1 MRNSITENEIEEI
14 SIGYLQGLGYKYLN
28 GLVMSPDGEH
38 PERQYN
44 EVVLTTRLR
53 DAIDKLN
60 PTITQDAKE
69 DALKKVLRTESPN
82 QLINNENFHRYLTDG
97 VDVEVRTPS
106 GIRGEKVYIVDF
118 TNPENN
124 EFLAVN
130 QFTVIEAG
138 APQRK
143 RPDIILFINGLPLVV
158 IELKNAVDENAT
170 IKSAFNQLQTYKQ
183 AIPSLFTYNELL
195 IVSDG
200 WDARC
205 GTITSDYGRFM
216 SWKTKDGKTTA
227 DHLQPQMEVMFLGML
242 NKTTLLDL
250 IRQFIVFE
258 KSDSKT
264 LKKVAAYHQYYAVN
278 KAVES
283 TVRASGFNSPPLEGW
298 SQTGVVKRVSTNYFE
313 LPFNPNLK
321 QRARE
326 LRQAGNLSEVL
337 FWNQVKNKQFK
348 QYDFDRQK
356 IIGNYIVDF
365 YCSNCNVVIEI
376 DGSSHDYKQE
386 YDAERDAFLESLGLT
401 VIHIPVEDVMKRMGQ
416 VMDMLFEHPAFQE
429 GNSQEP
435 PRPSGTPPM
444 EGNVGDRRGGVIWH
458 TQGSGKSLSMVF
470 FSGKLIIEPRMENP
484 TLVILTDRNDLDEQ
498 LHDTFTNCQQ
508 LLRQEPQKAE
518 DRQDL
523 RKLLKVASGG
533 IVFTTIQKFMPMPDD
548 IVQSSSPTGRVGGEG
563 VVNEP
568 SVEYIGAD
576 IKALSERKNIVVVA
590 DEAHRSQY
598 DFIDGFAKH
607 LRDALPYAT
616 FIGFTGTPIET
627 TDRNTQAVFGNYVDI
642 YDIQQAVE
650 DKATVPIFYESR
662 LAKVHFAEDEKVTI
676 DEQFEELTEGE
687 ELSNRQQMR
696 AKWTRLEAIVGN
708 PNRIRKIAE
717 DLVYHFEQ
725 RNAVLE
731 GKAMI
736 VCMSRRICVELYEAI
751 IKIRPLWHS
760 DDDDKG
766 TIKVIMTGSSSDA
779 LNMQQHIRN
788 KQRRKAIGD
797 RLKNPIDSLKLVIVR
812 DMWLTGFDAPCLH
825 TLYVDKPMRGHSLMQ
840 AIARVNRVFTE
851 GKSGGLVVDYLGIAQ
866 ELKTAL
872 ADYTASGGEGKP
884 TLDQELAV
892 AKMLELHEAIDYQ
905 LRHFAWRKFFTLT
918 PEEKLK
924 FIPVIVDYIFS
935 QENGEQSF
943 TDNTKNLL
951 KAFAISVPHE
961 KAMAIRD
968 DVALFQ
974 AIKSRLVKISDRNE
988 SGKTND
994 EMDTAIK
1001 QIISEA
1007 ITADN
1012 VIDIFDAAG
1021 LKKPNIEI
1029 LDERFLQELKDLP
1042 QKNLAVELLKKLLKD
1057 EIKKRTKINLVES
1070 RKFSEMLED
1079 AIKRYHNGMIDT
1091 VEFLEKVLIPF
1102 AEQMKE
1108 ADKRGEKLGLDYR
1121 EYAFYTALEV
1131 NNSAVSI
1138 LGDEILKHIAQELLK
1153 TVRSSTTIDWTIKE
1167 SVQANLRRNI
1177 RRILRK
1183 FGYPPDLQEKAVET
1197 VITQA
1202 KMLAEDLVKNGDNK
1216 EE

>member
-1 MRNSITENEIEEI
+1 MRNSITENDIEEI
-14 SIGYLQGLGYKYLN
+14 ALRYLQSLGYGYLN
-28 GLVMSPDGEH
+28 GLQISPDGEH
-38 PERQYN
+38 PERQYTD
-44 EVVLTTRLR
+44 VVLATRLR

-69 DALKKVLRTESPN
+69 DALKKILRTESPN
-82 QLINNENFHRYLTDG
+82 ALINNETFHKYLTEG
-97 VDVEVRTPS
+97 VDVEVRTAD

-118 TNPENN
+118 ANAENN
-124 EFLAVN
+124 EFLAIN
-130 QFTVIEAG
+130 QFTIIEG
-138 APQRK
+138 SQNK
-143 RPDIILFINGLPLVV
+143 RPDLILFINGLPLVV

-170 IKSAFNQLQTYKQ
+170 IKSAYNQLQTYKQ
-183 AIPSLFTYNELL
+183 TIPSLFTYNELL

-200 WDARC
+200 WDALC
-205 GTITSDYGRFM
+205 GTVTSDCGRFM
-216 SWKTKDGKTTA
+216 SWKTKNGETTA
-227 DHLQPQMEVMFLGML
+227 DHLQPQMEVMFYGML
-242 NKTTLLDL
+242 NKKTLLDL
-250 IRQFIVFE
+250 ISRFIVYE
-258 KSDSKT
+258 KSDTKT

-283 TVRASGFNSPPLEGW
+283 TVIASS
-298 SQTGVVKRVSTNYFE
+298 
-313 LPFNPNLK
+313 
-321 QRARE
+321 
-326 LRQAGNLSEVL
+326 
-337 FWNQVKNKQFK
+337 
-348 QYDFDRQK
+348 
-356 IIGNYIVDF
+356 
-365 YCSNCNVVIEI
+365 SN
-376 DGSSHDYKQE
+376 
-386 YDAERDAFLESLGLT
+386 
-401 VIHIPVEDVMKRMGQ
+401 
-416 VMDMLFEHPAFQE
+416 
-429 GNSQEP
+429 
-435 PRPSGTPPM
+435 
-444 EGNVGDRRGGVIWH
+444 GDRRGGVIWH

-470 FSGKLIIEPRMENP
+470 YSGKLIIEPRMENP

-498 LHDTFTNCQQ
+498 LHETFTNCQQ

-518 DRQDL
+518 DRNHL

-533 IVFTTIQKFMPMPDD
+533 IVFTTIQKFMPMQTD
-548 IVQSSSPTGRVGGEG
+548 IAQTENPNI
-563 VVNEP
+563 VNEP

-576 IKALSERKNIVVVA
+576 IPALSERKNIVVVA

-607 LRDALPYAT
+607 LRDALPNAT
-616 FIGFTGTPIET
+616 LIGFTGTPIES

-642 YDIQQAVE
+642 YDIQQAVN

-662 LAKVHFAEDEKVTI
+662 LAKVHFAEEEKVSL

-708 PNRIRKIAE
+708 PNRIAKIAE

-725 RNAVLE
+725 RNAVLD

-736 VCMSRRICVELYEAI
+736 VCMSRRICVDLYDAI

-766 TIKVIMTGSSSDA
+766 TIKVVMTGASSDK
-779 LNMQQHIRN
+779 LFMQPHIRS
-788 KQRRKAIGD
+788 KTRRKAIGD
-797 RLKNPIDSLKLVIVR
+797 RLKNPNDSLKLVIVR

-825 TLYVDKPMRGHSLMQ
+825 TLYVDKPMRGHNLMQ

-851 GKSGGLVVDYLGIAQ
+851 GKEGGLVVDYLGIAQ
-866 ELKTAL
+866 ELKSAL
-872 ADYTASGGEGKP
+872 AEYTASGGEGKP

-892 AKMLELHEAIDYQ
+892 AKMLELHEAIDNQ
-905 LRHFAWRKFFTLT
+905 LRHFDWKKFFTLL

-924 FIPVIVDYIFS
+924 FIPIIVDYIFS

-951 KAFAISVPHE
+951 KAFAISVPHD

-988 SGKTND
+988 GGAGGE
-994 EMDTAIK
+994 EMETAIK

-1070 RKFSEMLED
+1070 KKFSEMLED

-1102 AEQMKE
+1102 AEQLKE

-1131 NNSAVSI
+1131 NNTAVAV

-1153 TVRSSTTIDWTIKE
+1153 TVRNSTTIDWTIKE
-1167 SVQANLRRNI
+1167 SVQSALRRNI
-1177 RRILRK
+1177 RRILRIY
-1183 FGYPPDLQEKAVET
+1183 GYPPDLQERAVDT

-1202 KMLAEDLVKNGDNK
+1202 KMLAEDFINNK
-1216 EE
+1216 QTGE

>member
-1 MRNSITENEIEEI
+1 MNTITENEIEEI
-14 SIGYLQGLGYKYLN
+14 ALSYLQSIGYSYILGTDI
-28 GLVMSPDGEH
+28 SPDGEH
-38 PERQYN
+38 TERQYN
-44 EVVLTTRLR
+44 EVILATRLR

-60 PTITQDAKE
+60 PNISQDAKE

-82 QLINNENFHRYLTDG
+82 LLINNENFHRYLTDG
-97 VDVEVRTPS
+97 VDVEVRTGG
-106 GIRGEKVYIVDF
+106 GIRGEKVYIIDF
-118 TNPENN
+118 TNPDNN
-124 EFLAVN
+124 EFLAIN
-130 QFTVIEAG
+130 QFTIIEG
-138 APQRK
+138 SQNK
-143 RPDIILFINGLPLVV
+143 RPDMILFVNGLPLVV
-158 IELKNAVDENAT
+158 IELKNAVDENASVKT
-170 IKSAFNQLQTYKQ
+170 AYNQLQTYKQ

-200 WDARC
+200 WDALC
-205 GTITSDYGRFM
+205 GTLTSDYGRFM
-216 SWKTKDGKTTA
+216 SWKTKDGLTTA

-258 KSDSKT
+258 KSDTKI

-283 TVRASGFNSPPLEGW
+283 TIIASS
-298 SQTGVVKRVSTNYFE
+298 
-313 LPFNPNLK
+313 
-321 QRARE
+321 
-326 LRQAGNLSEVL
+326 
-337 FWNQVKNKQFK
+337 
-348 QYDFDRQK
+348 
-356 IIGNYIVDF
+356 
-365 YCSNCNVVIEI
+365 SN
-376 DGSSHDYKQE
+376 
-386 YDAERDAFLESLGLT
+386 
-401 VIHIPVEDVMKRMGQ
+401 
-416 VMDMLFEHPAFQE
+416 
-429 GNSQEP
+429 
-435 PRPSGTPPM
+435 
-444 EGNVGDRRGGVIWH
+444 GDRRGGVIWH
-458 TQGSGKSLSMVF
+458 TQGSGKSLIMVF
-470 FSGKLIIEPRMENP
+470 YSGKLIIEPRMENP

-498 LHDTFTNCQQ
+498 LHETFTNCQQ
-508 LLRQEPQKAE
+508 LLRQEPQQAE
-518 DRQDL
+518 NRRELRQ
-523 RKLLKVASGG
+523 LLKVASGG
-533 IVFTTIQKFMPMPDD
+533 IVFTTIQKFMPMLTD
-548 IVQSSSPTGRVGGEG
+548 IVQNDST
-563 VVNEP
+563 NTIKEP
-568 SVEYIGAD
+568 SVEFIGAEVQ
-576 IKALSERKNIVVVA
+576 ALSERKNIVVVA

-607 LRDALPYAT
+607 LHDALPNAT

-642 YDIQQAVE
+642 YDIQQAVN

-662 LAKVHFAEDEKVTI
+662 LAKVHFAENEKITI
-676 DEQFEELTEGE
+676 DEQFEELTEND
-687 ELSNRQQMR
+687 ELSNRQQLR
-696 AKWTRLEAIVGN
+696 AKWSRLEAIVGN
-708 PNRIRKIAE
+708 QNRIQKIAE

-725 RNAVLE
+725 RNAVLD

-736 VCMSRRICVELYEAI
+736 VCMSRRICVELYDAI

-760 DDDDKG
+760 NDDDKG
-766 TIKVIMTGSSSDA
+766 TIKVVMTGSSSDA
-779 LNMQQHIRN
+779 LHMQSHIRN
-788 KQRRKAIGD
+788 KLKRKVIGD
-797 RLKNPIDSLKLVIVR
+797 RLKNPTDSLKLVIVR

-825 TLYVDKPMRGHSLMQ
+825 TLYVDKPMRGHTLMQ
-840 AIARVNRVFTE
+840 AIARVNRVFTD
-851 GKSGGLVVDYLGIAQ
+851 GKAGGLVVDYLGIAQ

-872 ADYTASGGEGKP
+872 AEYTSSGGEGKP

-905 LRHFAWRKFFTLT
+905 LRHFDWRKFFTLSAT
-918 PEEKLK
+918 DKLK

-988 SGKTND
+988 GGKTD
-994 EMDTAIK
+994 EEMDTAIK

-1057 EIKKRTKINLVES
+1057 ELKKRTKINLVES
-1070 RKFSEMLED
+1070 KKFSEMLED

-1108 ADKRGEKLGLDYR
+1108 SDKRGEKLGLDYR

-1131 NNSAVSI
+1131 NNSAVAI

-1153 TVRSSTTIDWTIKE
+1153 TVRNSTTIDWTIKE
-1167 SVQANLRRNI
+1167 SVQSALRRNI
-1177 RRILRK
+1177 RRILRLH
-1183 FGYPPDLQEKAVET
+1183 GYPPDLQEKAVET

-1202 KMLAEDLVKNGDNK
+1202 KLLAEDLIKG
-1216 EE
+1216 

>member
-14 SIGYLQGLGYKYLN
+14 ALSYLQGLGYTYQL
-28 GLVMSPDGEH
+28 GTVISPDGEH

-60 PTITQDAKE
+60 PNISQDAKE

-82 QLINNENFHRYLTDG
+82 ALINNETLHRYLTDG
-97 VDVEVRTPS
+97 VDVEMRTES

-118 TNPENN
+118 DNPENN
-124 EFLAVN
+124 EFLVVN
-130 QFTVIEAG
+130 QFTIIEG
-138 APQRK
+138 NQNK
-143 RPDIILFINGLPLVV
+143 RPDIILFVNGLPLVV
-158 IELKNAVDENAT
+158 IELKNAVDENANL
-170 IKSAFNQLQTYKQ
+170 KSAFNQLQTYKQ
-183 AIPSLFTYNELL
+183 AIPSLFTYNSLL
-195 IVSDG
+195 IISDG

-216 SWKTKDGKTTA
+216 TWKTKDGQTTA
-227 DHLQPQMEVMFLGML
+227 DHLQPQMEVMFHGML
-242 NKTTLLDL
+242 NKHTLLDL

-283 TVRASGFNSPPLEGW
+283 TVTASG
-298 SQTGVVKRVSTNYFE
+298 R
-313 LPFNPNLK
+313 
-321 QRARE
+321 
-326 LRQAGNLSEVL
+326 
-337 FWNQVKNKQFK
+337 
-348 QYDFDRQK
+348 
-356 IIGNYIVDF
+356 
-365 YCSNCNVVIEI
+365 
-376 DGSSHDYKQE
+376 H
-386 YDAERDAFLESLGLT
+386 
-401 VIHIPVEDVMKRMGQ
+401 
-416 VMDMLFEHPAFQE
+416 
-429 GNSQEP
+429 
-435 PRPSGTPPM
+435 
-444 EGNVGDRRGGVIWH
+444 GDRRGGVIWH

-498 LHDTFTNCQQ
+498 LHETFTNCQQ

-518 DRQDL
+518 SRKELRQ
-523 RKLLKVASGG
+523 LLKVASGG
-533 IVFTTIQKFMPMPDD
+533 IVFTTIQKFMPMPTD
-548 IVQSSSPTGRVGGEG
+548 IVQPENEN

-576 IKALSERKNIVVVA
+576 IQALSERKNIVVIA

-607 LRDALPYAT
+607 LRDALPNAT

-627 TDRNTQAVFGNYVDI
+627 TDKNTQAVFGNYVDI
-642 YDIQQAVE
+642 YDIQQAVN

-662 LAKVHFAEDEKVTI
+662 LAKVHFNEDEKVSL

-708 PNRIRKIAE
+708 PNRLQKIAE

-725 RNAVLE
+725 RNAVLD

-779 LNMQQHIRN
+779 LNMQAHIRN
-788 KQRRKAIGD
+788 KPRRKAIGD
-797 RLKNPIDSLKLVIVR
+797 RLKNPNDPLKLVIVR

-825 TLYVDKPMRGHSLMQ
+825 TLYVDKPMRGHNLMQ

-851 GKSGGLVVDYLGIAQ
+851 GKEGGLVVDYLGIAQ

-905 LRHFAWRKFFTLT
+905 LRHFDWRKFFTLT

-943 TDNTKNLL
+943 TENTKNLL

-961 KAMAIRD
+961 RAMAIRD

-988 SGKTND
+988 GGKTD
-994 EMDTAIK
+994 EEMETAIK
-1001 QIISEA
+1001 QIISDA

-1070 RKFSEMLED
+1070 KKFSEMLED

-1108 ADKRGEKLGLDYR
+1108 ADKRGDKLGLDYR

-1131 NNSAVSI
+1131 NNSAVAV
-1138 LGDEILKHIAQELLK
+1138 LGDDILRHIAQELLK
-1153 TVRSSTTIDWTIKE
+1153 TVRNSTTIDWTIKE
-1167 SVQANLRRNI
+1167 SVQSALRRNI
-1177 RRILRK
+1177 RRILRLH
-1183 FGYPPDLQEKAVET
+1183 GYPPDLQEKAVDT

-1202 KMLAEDLVKNGDNK
+1202 KMLAEDLVKNGDKK

>member
-14 SIGYLQGLGYKYLN
+14 ALSYLKNLGYSYVL
-28 GLVMSPDGEH
+28 GTTLSPDGEH
-38 PERQYN
+38 PERQYTD
-44 EVVLTTRLR
+44 VVLATRLR

-82 QLINNENFHRYLTDG
+82 ALINNETFHKYLTEG
-97 VDVEVRTPS
+97 VDVEVRTAD

-118 TNPENN
+118 ANAENN
-124 EFLAVN
+124 EFLAIN
-130 QFTVIEAG
+130 QFTIIEG
-138 APQRK
+138 SQNK
-143 RPDIILFINGLPLVV
+143 RPDLILFINGLPLVV

-170 IKSAFNQLQTYKQ
+170 IKSAYNQLQTYKQ
-183 AIPSLFTYNELL
+183 TIPSLFTYNELL

-200 WDARC
+200 WDALC
-205 GTITSDYGRFM
+205 GTVTSDFGRFM
-216 SWKTKDGKTTA
+216 SWKTKDGETTA
-227 DHLQPQMEVMFLGML
+227 DHLQPQMEVMFYGML
-242 NKTTLLDL
+242 NKKTLLDL
-250 IRQFIVFE
+250 IRQFVVFE
-258 KSDSKT
+258 KSDTKT

-283 TVRASGFNSPPLEGW
+283 TVIASS
-298 SQTGVVKRVSTNYFE
+298 
-313 LPFNPNLK
+313 
-321 QRARE
+321 
-326 LRQAGNLSEVL
+326 
-337 FWNQVKNKQFK
+337 
-348 QYDFDRQK
+348 
-356 IIGNYIVDF
+356 
-365 YCSNCNVVIEI
+365 SN
-376 DGSSHDYKQE
+376 
-386 YDAERDAFLESLGLT
+386 
-401 VIHIPVEDVMKRMGQ
+401 
-416 VMDMLFEHPAFQE
+416 
-429 GNSQEP
+429 
-435 PRPSGTPPM
+435 
-444 EGNVGDRRGGVIWH
+444 GDRRGGVIWH

-470 FSGKLIIEPRMENP
+470 YSGKLIIEPRMENP

-498 LHDTFTNCQQ
+498 LHETFTNCQQ

-518 DRQDL
+518 DRKDL

-533 IVFTTIQKFMPMPDD
+533 IVFTTIQKFMPMQTD
-548 IVQSSSPTGRVGGEG
+548 IVQTENTNI
-563 VVNEP
+563 VNEP

-576 IKALSERKNIVVVA
+576 IPALSERKNIVVVA

-607 LRDALPYAT
+607 LRDALPNAT
-616 FIGFTGTPIET
+616 FIGFTGTPIES

-642 YDIQQAVE
+642 YDIQQAVN

-662 LAKVHFAEDEKVTI
+662 LAKVHFAEDEKVHI

-708 PNRIRKIAE
+708 PNRIAKIAE

-725 RNAVLE
+725 RNAVLD

-736 VCMSRRICVELYEAI
+736 VCMSRRICVDLYDAI

-779 LNMQQHIRN
+779 LNMQSHIRN
-788 KQRRKAIGD
+788 KPKRKAIGD
-797 RLKNPIDSLKLVIVR
+797 RLKNPNDSLKLVIVR

-825 TLYVDKPMRGHSLMQ
+825 TLYVDKPMRGHNLMQ

-851 GKSGGLVVDYLGIAQ
+851 GKEGGLVVDYLGIAQ
-866 ELKTAL
+866 ELKSAL
-872 ADYTASGGEGKP
+872 AEYTASGGEGKP

-905 LRHFAWRKFFTLT
+905 LRHFDWKKFFTLL

-951 KAFAISVPHE
+951 KAFAISVPHD

-988 SGKTND
+988 GGAGGE
-994 EMDTAIK
+994 EMETAIK

-1070 RKFSEMLED
+1070 KKFSEMLED

-1102 AEQMKE
+1102 AEELKQ

-1131 NNSAVSI
+1131 NNTAVAV

-1153 TVRSSTTIDWTIKE
+1153 TVRNSTTIDWTIKE
-1167 SVQANLRRNI
+1167 SVQSALRRNI
-1177 RRILRK
+1177 RRILRLH
-1183 FGYPPDLQEKAVET
+1183 GYPPDLQEKAVET

-1202 KMLAEDLVKNGDNK
+1202 KMLAEDFIDNK
-1216 EE
+1216 QPDE

>member
-1 MRNSITENEIEEI
+1 MNSITENEIEEI
-14 SIGYLQGLGYKYLN
+14 ALGYLRSLGYNYLN
-28 GLVMSPDGEH
+28 GLVISPDGEH
-38 PERQYN
+38 PERQYTD
-44 EVVLTTRLR
+44 VVLTTRLR

-82 QLINNENFHRYLTDG
+82 LIINNENFHRYLSDG

-118 TNPENN
+118 ANPGNN
-124 EFLAVN
+124 EFLAIN
-130 QFTVIEAG
+130 QFTIIEG
-138 APQRK
+138 SQNK
-143 RPDIILFINGLPLVV
+143 RPDLILFVNGLPLVV
-158 IELKNAVDENAT
+158 VELKNAVDENASV
-170 IKSAFNQLQTYKQ
+170 KSAYNQLQTYKQ

-200 WDARC
+200 WDALC
-205 GTITSDYGRFM
+205 GTITSDFGRFM
-216 SWKTKDGKTTA
+216 SWKTKDGKTTV

-250 IRQFIVFE
+250 ILQFIVFE
-258 KSDSKT
+258 KNDSKT
-264 LKKVAAYHQYYAVN
+264 FKKVAAYHQYYAVN

-283 TVRASGFNSPPLEGW
+283 TIIASS
-298 SQTGVVKRVSTNYFE
+298 
-313 LPFNPNLK
+313 
-321 QRARE
+321 
-326 LRQAGNLSEVL
+326 
-337 FWNQVKNKQFK
+337 
-348 QYDFDRQK
+348 
-356 IIGNYIVDF
+356 
-365 YCSNCNVVIEI
+365 SN
-376 DGSSHDYKQE
+376 
-386 YDAERDAFLESLGLT
+386 
-401 VIHIPVEDVMKRMGQ
+401 
-416 VMDMLFEHPAFQE
+416 
-429 GNSQEP
+429 
-435 PRPSGTPPM
+435 
-444 EGNVGDRRGGVIWH
+444 GDRRGGVIWH

-470 FSGKLIIEPRMENP
+470 YSGKLIIDPRMENP

-498 LHDTFTNCQQ
+498 LYDTFTNCQQ

-533 IVFTTIQKFMPMPDD
+533 IVFTTIQKFMPTLTD
-548 IVQSSSPTGRVGGEG
+548 IVQNGNTNT
-563 VVNEP
+563 VNEP
-568 SVEYIGAD
+568 NVEYIGAD

-607 LRDALPYAT
+607 LRDALPNAT

-642 YDIQQAVE
+642 YDIQQAVT

-676 DEQFEELTEGE
+676 DEQLEELTEGE
-687 ELSNRQQMR
+687 ELSNCQQMR
-696 AKWTRLEAIVGN
+696 AKWTRLESIVGN

-725 RNAVLE
+725 RNAVLD

-736 VCMSRRICVELYEAI
+736 VCMSRHICVELYDAI

-760 DDDDKG
+760 NDDDKG
-766 TIKVIMTGSSSDA
+766 TIKVVMTGSSSDA
-779 LNMQQHIRN
+779 LNMQPHIRN
-788 KQRRKAIGD
+788 KQKRKAIGD
-797 RLKNPIDSLKLVIVR
+797 RLKNPVDSLKLVIVR

-851 GKSGGLVVDYLGIAQ
+851 GKSGGLLVDYLGIAQ

-872 ADYTASGGEGKP
+872 ANYTASGGEGKP

-905 LRHFAWRKFFTLT
+905 LRHFDWRKFFTLS
-918 PEEKLK
+918 PVEKLK

-951 KAFAISVPHE
+951 KAFAISVPHD

-974 AIKSRLVKISDRNE
+974 AIKTRLVKISDRNE

-1070 RKFSEMLED
+1070 KKFSEMLED

-1108 ADKRGEKLGLDYR
+1108 ADKRGDKLGLDYR

-1138 LGDEILKHIAQELLK
+1138 LGDKILKHIAQELLK

-1167 SVQANLRRNI
+1167 SVQSALRRNI
-1177 RRILRK
+1177 RRILRLH
-1183 FGYPPDLQEKAVET
+1183 GYPPDLQEKAVET

-1202 KMLAEDLVKNGDNK
+1202 KMLAEDLVNGKNN
-1216 EE
+1216 E

>member
-1 MRNSITENEIEEI
+1 MRNSISENEIEEI
-14 SIGYLQGLGYKYLN
+14 ALGYLQSLGYGYVL
-28 GLVMSPDGEH
+28 GTDISPDGDH

-44 EVVLTTRLR
+44 EVVLTNRLR

-60 PTITQDAKE
+60 PSISQDAKE
-69 DALKKVLRTESPN
+69 DALKKVLRSDSPN
-82 QLINNENFHRYLTDG
+82 LLINNETFHKYLTDG
-97 VDVEVRTPS
+97 VDVEVRTDS

-118 TNPENN
+118 ENPENN
-124 EFLAVN
+124 EFLAIN
-130 QFTVIEAG
+130 QFTVIEG
-138 APQRK
+138 NQNK

-170 IKSAFNQLQTYKQ
+170 IKSAYNQIQTYKQ

-195 IVSDG
+195 IISDG
-200 WDARC
+200 WDAQS
-205 GTITSDYGRFM
+205 GTLTSGFGRFM
-216 SWKTKDGKTTA
+216 PWKTKDGKTEA
-227 DHLQPQMEVMFLGML
+227 SHLDMGMQVMFNGML
-242 NKTTLLDL
+242 NKQTLLDL

-283 TVRASGFNSPPLEGW
+283 TVIASSE
-298 SQTGVVKRVSTNYFE
+298 TGD
-313 LPFNPNLK
+313 
-321 QRARE
+321 Q
-326 LRQAGNLSEVL
+326 
-337 FWNQVKNKQFK
+337 
-348 QYDFDRQK
+348 
-356 IIGNYIVDF
+356 
-365 YCSNCNVVIEI
+365 
-376 DGSSHDYKQE
+376 
-386 YDAERDAFLESLGLT
+386 
-401 VIHIPVEDVMKRMGQ
+401 
-416 VMDMLFEHPAFQE
+416 
-429 GNSQEP
+429 
-435 PRPSGTPPM
+435 
-444 EGNVGDRRGGVIWH
+444 RGGVIWH

-470 FSGKLIIEPRMENP
+470 FSGKLIIDPRMENP

-498 LHDTFTNCQQ
+498 LHETFTNCQQ

-518 DRQDL
+518 NRQNL
-523 RKLLKVASGG
+523 RELLKVASGG
-533 IVFTTIQKFMPMPDD
+533 IVFTTIQKFMPMQTD
-548 IVQSSSPTGRVGGEG
+548 IVQNGNE
-563 VVNEP
+563 VNEP

-576 IKALSERKNIVVVA
+576 IQALSERKNIVVVA

-607 LRDALPYAT
+607 LRDALPHAT

-627 TDRNTQAVFGNYVDI
+627 TDKNTQAVFGNYVDI
-642 YDIQQAVE
+642 YDIQQAVD

-662 LAKVHFAEDEKVTI
+662 LAKVHFEEDEKVTI
-676 DEQFEELTEGE
+676 DAEFEELTEGE

-708 PNRIRKIAE
+708 PNRIEKIAQ

-725 RNAVLE
+725 RNAVLD

-736 VCMSRRICVELYEAI
+736 VCMSRRICVELYDAI

-779 LNMQQHIRN
+779 LNMQPHIRN
-788 KQRRKAIGD
+788 KPRRKAIGD
-797 RLKNPIDSLKLVIVR
+797 RLKNPNDSLKLVIVR

-825 TLYVDKPMRGHSLMQ
+825 TLYVDKPMRGHNLMQ

-851 GKSGGLVVDYLGIAQ
+851 GKEGGLVVDYLGIAQ

-905 LRHFAWRKFFTLT
+905 LRHFDWRKFFTLS

-961 KAMAIRD
+961 RAMAIRD

-988 SGKTND
+988 GGKTD
-994 EMDTAIK
+994 EEMETAIK

-1029 LDERFLQELKDLP
+1029 LDERFLQELKDMP

-1070 RKFSEMLED
+1070 KKFSEMLED

-1108 ADKRGEKLGLDYR
+1108 ADKRGDKLGLDYR
-1121 EYAFYTALEV
+1121 EYAFYTALEI
-1131 NNSAVSI
+1131 NNSAVSV
-1138 LGDEILKHIAQELLK
+1138 LGDDILRHIAQELLK
-1153 TVRSSTTIDWTIKE
+1153 TVRNSTTIDWTIKE
-1167 SVQANLRRNI
+1167 SVQSALRRNI
-1177 RRILRK
+1177 RRILRLH
-1183 FGYPPDLQEKAVET
+1183 GYPPDLQEKAVDT

-1202 KMLAEDLVKNGDNK
+1202 KMLADDLVKNGEQNDK
-1216 EE
+1216 

>member
-1 MRNSITENEIEEI
+1 MRNSITENDIEEI
-14 SIGYLQGLGYKYLN
+14 ALSYLQGLGYTYQL
-28 GLVMSPDGEH
+28 GTVISPDGEH

-44 EVVLTTRLR
+44 EVVLVTRLR

-60 PTITQDAKE
+60 PNISQDAKE

-82 QLINNENFHRYLTDG
+82 VLINNENFHRYLTDG
-97 VDVEVRTPS
+97 VDVEMRTES
-106 GIRGEKVYIVDF
+106 GIRGEKIYIVDF
-118 TNPENN
+118 ENPENN
-124 EFLAVN
+124 EFVAIN
-130 QFTVIEAG
+130 QFTVVEG
-138 APQRK
+138 NQNK
-143 RPDIILFINGLPLVV
+143 RPDIILFVNGLPLVV
-158 IELKNAVDENAT
+158 IELKNAVDENANL
-170 IKSAFNQLQTYKQ
+170 KSAFNQLQTYKQ
-183 AIPSLFTYNELL
+183 AIPSLFTYNSLL
-195 IVSDG
+195 IISDG

-216 SWKTKDGKTTA
+216 TWKTKDGQTTA
-227 DHLQPQMEVMFLGML
+227 DHLQPQMEVMFHGML
-242 NKTTLLDL
+242 NKHTLLDL

-278 KAVES
+278 KALES
-283 TVRASGFNSPPLEGW
+283 TVTASG
-298 SQTGVVKRVSTNYFE
+298 
-313 LPFNPNLK
+313 
-321 QRARE
+321 
-326 LRQAGNLSEVL
+326 
-337 FWNQVKNKQFK
+337 
-348 QYDFDRQK
+348 
-356 IIGNYIVDF
+356 
-365 YCSNCNVVIEI
+365 SN
-376 DGSSHDYKQE
+376 
-386 YDAERDAFLESLGLT
+386 
-401 VIHIPVEDVMKRMGQ
+401 
-416 VMDMLFEHPAFQE
+416 
-429 GNSQEP
+429 
-435 PRPSGTPPM
+435 
-444 EGNVGDRRGGVIWH
+444 GDRRGGVIWH

-498 LHDTFTNCQQ
+498 LHETFTNCQQ

-518 DRQDL
+518 SRKELRQ
-523 RKLLKVASGG
+523 LLKVASGG
-533 IVFTTIQKFMPMPDD
+533 IVFTTIQKFMPIPAD
-548 IVQSSSPTGRVGGEG
+548 IVQPENEN

-576 IKALSERKNIVVVA
+576 IQALSERKNIVVIA

-607 LRDALPYAT
+607 LRDALPNAT

-627 TDRNTQAVFGNYVDI
+627 TDKNTQAVFGNYVDI
-642 YDIQQAVE
+642 YDIQQAVN

-662 LAKVHFAEDEKVTI
+662 LAKVHFNEDEKVSL

-696 AKWTRLEAIVGN
+696 QKWTRLEAIVGN
-708 PNRIRKIAE
+708 PNRLQKIAE

-725 RNAVLE
+725 RNAVLD

-779 LNMQQHIRN
+779 LNMQAHIRN
-788 KQRRKAIGD
+788 KPRRKAIGD
-797 RLKNPIDSLKLVIVR
+797 RLKNPNDPLKLVIVR

-825 TLYVDKPMRGHSLMQ
+825 TLYVDKPMRGHNLMQ

-851 GKSGGLVVDYLGIAQ
+851 GKEGGLVVDYLGIAQ

-905 LRHFAWRKFFTLT
+905 LRHFDWRKFFTLT

-943 TDNTKNLL
+943 TENTKNLL

-961 KAMAIRD
+961 RAMAIRD

-988 SGKTND
+988 GGKTD
-994 EMDTAIK
+994 EEMETAIK

-1070 RKFSEMLED
+1070 KKFSEMLED

-1131 NNSAVSI
+1131 NNSAVAI
-1138 LGDEILKHIAQELLK
+1138 LGDDILKHIAQELLK
-1153 TVRSSTTIDWTIKE
+1153 TVRNSTTIDWTIKE
-1167 SVQANLRRNI
+1167 SVQATLRRNV

-1202 KMLAEDLVKNGDNK
+1202 KMLAEDLVKNGDKK

>member
-1 MRNSITENEIEEI
+1 MKNSITENEIEGI
-14 SIGYLQGLGYKYLN
+14 ALSYLQGLGYSYLL
-28 GLVMSPDGEH
+28 GTVISPDGEH
-38 PERQYN
+38 PERQYTD
-44 EVVLTTRLR
+44 VVLVTRLR

-60 PTITQDAKE
+60 PSLSQDAKE

-82 QLINNENFHRYLTDG
+82 ALINNENFHRYLTDG
-97 VDVEVRTPS
+97 VDVEVRTES
-106 GIRGEKVYIVDF
+106 GIRGEKIYFVDF
-118 TNPENN
+118 ENPENN
-124 EFLAVN
+124 EFLAIN
-130 QFTVIEAG
+130 QFTVVEG
-138 APQRK
+138 NQNK
-143 RPDIILFINGLPLVV
+143 RPDIILFVNGLPLVV
-158 IELKNAVDENAT
+158 IELKNAVDENANL
-170 IKSAFNQLQTYKQ
+170 KSAFNQLQTYKQ
-183 AIPSLFTYNELL
+183 AIPSLFTYNSLL

-216 SWKTKDGKTTA
+216 TWKTKDGKTTA
-227 DHLQPQMEVMFLGML
+227 DHLQPQMEVMFHGML
-242 NKTTLLDL
+242 NKHTLLDL

-258 KSDSKT
+258 KSDTKT
-264 LKKVAAYHQYYAVN
+264 LKKVSAYHQYYAVN

-283 TVRASGFNSPPLEGW
+283 TVRAAGFALPLSGGGEG
-298 SQTGVVKRVSTNYFE
+298 
-313 LPFNPNLK
+313 
-321 QRARE
+321 
-326 LRQAGNLSEVL
+326 
-337 FWNQVKNKQFK
+337 
-348 QYDFDRQK
+348 
-356 IIGNYIVDF
+356 
-365 YCSNCNVVIEI
+365 
-376 DGSSHDYKQE
+376 
-386 YDAERDAFLESLGLT
+386 GL
-401 VIHIPVEDVMKRMGQ
+401 
-416 VMDMLFEHPAFQE
+416 
-429 GNSQEP
+429 
-435 PRPSGTPPM
+435 
-444 EGNVGDRRGGVIWH
+444 GDRRGGVIWH

-470 FSGKLIIEPRMENP
+470 YSGKLIIEPRMENP

-498 LHDTFTNCQQ
+498 LHETFTNCQQ

-518 DRQDL
+518 NRKDL
-523 RKLLKVASGG
+523 RQLLKVASGG
-533 IVFTTIQKFMPMPDD
+533 IVFTTIQKFMPLPDD
-548 IVQSSSPTGRVGGEG
+548 IVQNENSNVL
-563 VVNEP
+563 NEP
-568 SVEYIGAD
+568 AAEYIGAD
-576 IKALSERKNIVVVA
+576 IMALSERKNIVVIA

-598 DFIDGFAKH
+598 DFIDGFAKY
-607 LRDALPYAT
+607 LRDALPNAT
-616 FIGFTGTPIET
+616 FIGFTGTPIES

-642 YDIQQAVE
+642 YDIQQAVA

-708 PNRIRKIAE
+708 PNRLQKIAE

-725 RNAVLE
+725 RNAVLD

-736 VCMSRRICVELYEAI
+736 VCMSRRICVELYDAI
-751 IKIRPLWHS
+751 INIRPLWHS
-760 DDDDKG
+760 GDDDKG
-766 TIKVIMTGSSSDA
+766 IIKVIMTGSSSDA
-779 LNMQQHIRN
+779 LNMQPHIRN
-788 KQRRKAIGD
+788 KPKRKAVGD
-797 RLKNPIDSLKLVIVR
+797 RLKNPNDPLKLVIVR

-825 TLYVDKPMRGHSLMQ
+825 TLYVDKPMRGHNLMQ

-851 GKSGGLVVDYLGIAQ
+851 GKEGGLVVDYLGIAQ
-866 ELKTAL
+866 ELKLAL

-892 AKMLELHEAIDYQ
+892 AKMLELHEAIEYQ
-905 LRHFAWRKFFTLT
+905 LRHFDWRKFFTLK
-918 PEEKLK
+918 PEEKLR

-943 TDNTKNLL
+943 TENTKNLL

-961 KAMAIRD
+961 KAMTIRD

-988 SGKTND
+988 GGKTD
-994 EMDTAIK
+994 EEMETAIK

-1057 EIKKRTKINLVES
+1057 EIRKRTKINLVES
-1070 RKFSEMLED
+1070 KKFSEMLED

-1131 NNSAVSI
+1131 NNTAVAV

-1153 TVRSSTTIDWTIKE
+1153 TVRNSTTIDWTIKE
-1167 SVQANLRRNI
+1167 SVQSALRRNI
-1177 RRILRK
+1177 RRILRLH
-1183 FGYPPDLQEKAVET
+1183 GYPPDLQEKAVET

-1202 KMLAEDLVKNGDNK
+1202 KMLAENLVAENPD
-1216 EE
+1216 

>member
-1 MRNSITENEIEEI
+1 MKNSITENEIEQI
-14 SIGYLQGLGYKYLN
+14 ALSYLQNLGYSYLN
-28 GLVMSPDGEH
+28 GVEISPDGEH
-38 PERQYN
+38 PERQYTD
-44 EVVLTTRLR
+44 VVLVTRLR

-60 PTITQDAKE
+60 PNITQDAKE

-82 QLINNENFHRYLTDG
+82 LLINNETFHKYLTEG
-97 VDVEVRTPS
+97 VDVEVRTTD
-106 GIRGEKVYIVDF
+106 GIRGEKVYIMDF

-124 EFLAVN
+124 EFLAIN
-130 QFTVIEAG
+130 QFTIIEG
-138 APQRK
+138 SQNK
-143 RPDIILFINGLPLVV
+143 RPDIILFVNGLPLVV
-158 IELKNAVDENAT
+158 VELKNAVDENAT
-170 IKSAFNQLQTYKQ
+170 IKSAYNQLQTYKQ
-183 AIPSLFTYNELL
+183 AIPSLFAYNELL

-200 WDARC
+200 WDALS
-205 GTITSDYGRFM
+205 GTLTSDFGRFM
-216 SWKTKDGKTTA
+216 SWKTKDGENTA
-227 DHLQPQMEVMFLGML
+227 DHLQPQMEVMFHGML
-242 NKTTLLDL
+242 NKQTLLDL

-258 KSDSKT
+258 KNDTKT

-283 TVRASGFNSPPLEGW
+283 TVIASDN
-298 SQTGVVKRVSTNYFE
+298 N
-313 LPFNPNLK
+313 
-321 QRARE
+321 
-326 LRQAGNLSEVL
+326 
-337 FWNQVKNKQFK
+337 
-348 QYDFDRQK
+348 
-356 IIGNYIVDF
+356 
-365 YCSNCNVVIEI
+365 
-376 DGSSHDYKQE
+376 
-386 YDAERDAFLESLGLT
+386 
-401 VIHIPVEDVMKRMGQ
+401 
-416 VMDMLFEHPAFQE
+416 
-429 GNSQEP
+429 
-435 PRPSGTPPM
+435 
-444 EGNVGDRRGGVIWH
+444 GDRRGGVIWH

-470 FSGKLIIEPRMENP
+470 YSGKLIIEPRMENP

-498 LHDTFTNCQQ
+498 LHETFSNCQQ

-518 DRQDL
+518 DRKDL

-533 IVFTTIQKFMPMPDD
+533 IVFTTIQKFMPIQND
-548 IVQSSSPTGRVGGEG
+548 IVQSENP
-563 VVNEP
+563 NILCEP
-568 SVEYIGAD
+568 SVKYIGAD
-576 IKALSERKNIVVVA
+576 IQALSERKNIVVVA

-607 LRDALPYAT
+607 LRDALPNAT
-616 FIGFTGTPIET
+616 FIGFTGTPIESS
-627 TDRNTQAVFGNYVDI
+627 DRNTQAVFGNYVDI
-642 YDIQQAVE
+642 YDIQQAVD

-662 LAKVHFAEDEKVTI
+662 LAKVHFEEDEKVHL

-708 PNRIRKIAE
+708 PNRIAKIAE

-725 RNAVLE
+725 RNAVLD

-736 VCMSRRICVELYEAI
+736 VCMSRRICVDLYEAI

-760 DDDDKG
+760 DEDDKG
-766 TIKVIMTGSSSDA
+766 MIKVIMTGSSSDP
-779 LNMQQHIRN
+779 LHFQNHIRS
-788 KQRRKAIGD
+788 KAKRKAIGD
-797 RLKNPIDSLKLVIVR
+797 RLKNPNDSLKLVIVR

-825 TLYVDKPMRGHSLMQ
+825 TLYVDKPMRGHNLMQ

-851 GKSGGLVVDYLGIAQ
+851 GKEGGLVVDYLGIAQ
-866 ELKTAL
+866 ELKSAL
-872 ADYTASGGEGKP
+872 AEYTASGGEGKP

-905 LRHFAWRKFFTLT
+905 LRHFDWRKFFTLT
-918 PEEKLK
+918 SEEKLK

-988 SGKTND
+988 GGTACE
-994 EMDTAIK
+994 EMETAIK

-1070 RKFSEMLED
+1070 KKFSEMLED

-1131 NNSAVSI
+1131 NNSAVAV
-1138 LGDEILKHIAQELLK
+1138 LGDDILKHIAQELLK
-1153 TVRSSTTIDWTIKE
+1153 TVRNSTTIDWTIKE
-1167 SVQANLRRNI
+1167 SVQSALRRNI
-1177 RRILRK
+1177 RRILRLH
-1183 FGYPPDLQEKAVET
+1183 GYPPDLQEKAVNT
-1197 VITQA
+1197 VISQA
-1202 KMLAEDLVKNGDNK
+1202 KMLAEDIIKLESD
-1216 EE
+1216 

>member
-14 SIGYLQGLGYKYLN
+14 ALGYLQRLGYAYLL
-28 GLVMSPDGEH
+28 GTDISPDGDH

-60 PTITQDAKE
+60 PALSQDAKE
-69 DALKKVLRTESPN
+69 DALKKVLRTDSPN
-82 QLINNENFHRYLTDG
+82 LLINNETFHKYLTDG
-97 VDVEVRTPS
+97 VDVEIRTES

-118 TNPENN
+118 DNPDNN
-124 EFLAVN
+124 EFLAIN
-130 QFTVIEAG
+130 QFTVIEG
-138 APQRK
+138 SQNK
-143 RPDIILFINGLPLVV
+143 RPDIILFVNGLPLVV

-170 IKSAFNQLQTYKQ
+170 IKSAYNQIQTYKQ

-195 IVSDG
+195 IISDG
-200 WDARC
+200 WDAQS
-205 GTITSDYGRFM
+205 GTLTSGFGRFM
-216 SWKTKDGKTTA
+216 PWKTKDGKTEA
-227 DHLQPQMEVMFLGML
+227 SHLDMGMQVMFNGML
-242 NKTTLLDL
+242 NKHTVLNL

-283 TVRASGFNSPPLEGW
+283 TVIASSE
-298 SQTGVVKRVSTNYFE
+298 TGD
-313 LPFNPNLK
+313 
-321 QRARE
+321 Q
-326 LRQAGNLSEVL
+326 
-337 FWNQVKNKQFK
+337 
-348 QYDFDRQK
+348 
-356 IIGNYIVDF
+356 
-365 YCSNCNVVIEI
+365 
-376 DGSSHDYKQE
+376 
-386 YDAERDAFLESLGLT
+386 
-401 VIHIPVEDVMKRMGQ
+401 
-416 VMDMLFEHPAFQE
+416 
-429 GNSQEP
+429 
-435 PRPSGTPPM
+435 
-444 EGNVGDRRGGVIWH
+444 RGGVIWH

-470 FSGKLIIEPRMENP
+470 YSGKLIVDPRMENP

-498 LHDTFTNCQQ
+498 LHETFTNCQQ

-518 DRQDL
+518 SRQDL
-523 RKLLKVASGG
+523 RKLLTVASGG
-533 IVFTTIQKFMPMPDD
+533 IVFTTIQKFMPMLSD
-548 IVQSSSPTGRVGGEG
+548 IVQSENANA
-563 VVNEP
+563 VNEP
-568 SVEYIGAD
+568 NIEYIGAD
-576 IKALSERKNIVVVA
+576 IKALSERKNIVVIA

-607 LRDALPYAT
+607 LRDALPNAT
-616 FIGFTGTPIET
+616 FIGFTGTPIESG
-627 TDRNTQAVFGNYVDI
+627 DKNTQAVFGNYVDI
-642 YDIQQAVE
+642 YDIQQAVD

-662 LAKVHFAEDEKVTI
+662 LAKVNFVEDEKI
-676 DEQFEELTEGE
+676 HLDEQFEELTENE

-708 PNRIRKIAE
+708 PNRLQKIAE

-725 RNAVLE
+725 RNAVLD

-736 VCMSRRICVELYEAI
+736 VCMSRRICVELYNAI
-751 IKIRPLWHS
+751 INIRPLWHS

-766 TIKVIMTGSSSDA
+766 TIKVIMTGSSSDV
-779 LNMQQHIRN
+779 LTMQPHIRN
-788 KQRRKAIGD
+788 KPRRKTIGD
-797 RLKNPIDSLKLVIVR
+797 RLKNPTDSLKLVIVR

-825 TLYVDKPMRGHSLMQ
+825 TLYVDKPMRGHNLMQ

-851 GKSGGLVVDYLGIAQ
+851 GKEGGLVVDYLGIAQ

-905 LRHFAWRKFFTLT
+905 LRHFDWRKFFKLT

-943 TDNTKNLL
+943 TENTKNLL

-961 KAMAIRD
+961 RAMAIRD

-988 SGKTND
+988 GGKTDD
-994 EMDTAIK
+994 EMETAIK

-1070 RKFSEMLED
+1070 KKFSEMLED

-1108 ADKRGEKLGLDYR
+1108 ADKRGEKLGLNYR

-1131 NNSAVSI
+1131 NNSAVAI
-1138 LGDEILKHIAQELLK
+1138 LGDQMLKHIAQELLK
-1153 TVRSSTTIDWTIKE
+1153 TVRNSTTIDWTIKE
-1167 SVQANLRRNI
+1167 SVQSALRRNI
-1177 RRILRK
+1177 RRILRLH
-1183 FGYPPDLQEKAVET
+1183 GYPPDLQEKAVET
-1197 VITQA
+1197 VIVQA
-1202 KMLAEDLVKNGDNK
+1202 KMLAENLVAENGENDRR
-1216 EE
+1216 

>member
-14 SIGYLQGLGYKYLN
+14 ALSYLQGLGYTYQL
-28 GLVMSPDGEH
+28 GTVISPDGEH

-44 EVVLTTRLR
+44 EVVLVTRLR

-60 PTITQDAKE
+60 PNISQDAKE

-82 QLINNENFHRYLTDG
+82 ALINNETFHRYLTDG
-97 VDVEVRTPS
+97 VDVEMRTES
-106 GIRGEKVYIVDF
+106 GIRGEKIYIVDF
-118 TNPENN
+118 ENPENN

-130 QFTVIEAG
+130 QFTVVEG
-138 APQRK
+138 NQNK
-143 RPDIILFINGLPLVV
+143 RPDIILFVNGLPLVV
-158 IELKNAVDENAT
+158 IELKNAVDENANL
-170 IKSAFNQLQTYKQ
+170 KSAFNQLQTYKQ
-183 AIPSLFTYNELL
+183 AIPSLFTYNSLL
-195 IVSDG
+195 VISDG

-216 SWKTKDGKTTA
+216 TWKTKDGQTTA
-227 DHLQPQMEVMFLGML
+227 NHLQPQMEVMFHGML
-242 NKTTLLDL
+242 NKHTLLDL

-278 KAVES
+278 KALES
-283 TVRASGFNSPPLEGW
+283 TVTASG
-298 SQTGVVKRVSTNYFE
+298 
-313 LPFNPNLK
+313 
-321 QRARE
+321 
-326 LRQAGNLSEVL
+326 
-337 FWNQVKNKQFK
+337 
-348 QYDFDRQK
+348 
-356 IIGNYIVDF
+356 
-365 YCSNCNVVIEI
+365 SN
-376 DGSSHDYKQE
+376 
-386 YDAERDAFLESLGLT
+386 
-401 VIHIPVEDVMKRMGQ
+401 
-416 VMDMLFEHPAFQE
+416 
-429 GNSQEP
+429 
-435 PRPSGTPPM
+435 
-444 EGNVGDRRGGVIWH
+444 GDRRGGVIWH

-498 LHDTFTNCQQ
+498 LHETFTNCQQ

-518 DRQDL
+518 SRKELRQ
-523 RKLLKVASGG
+523 LLKVASGG
-533 IVFTTIQKFMPMPDD
+533 IVFTTIQKFMPMPTD
-548 IVQSSSPTGRVGGEG
+548 IVQPENEN

-576 IKALSERKNIVVVA
+576 IQALSERKNIVVIA

-607 LRDALPYAT
+607 LRDALPNAT

-627 TDRNTQAVFGNYVDI
+627 TDKNTQAVFGNYVDI
-642 YDIQQAVE
+642 YDIQQAVN

-662 LAKVHFAEDEKVTI
+662 LAKVHFNEDEKVSL

-708 PNRIRKIAE
+708 PNRLQKIAE

-736 VCMSRRICVELYEAI
+736 VCMSRRICVELYDAI

-766 TIKVIMTGSSSDA
+766 NIKVIMTGSSSDN
-779 LNMQQHIRN
+779 LNMQPHIRT
-788 KQRRKAIGD
+788 KLRRKAIGD
-797 RLKNPIDSLKLVIVR
+797 RLKNPNDPLKLVIVR

-825 TLYVDKPMRGHSLMQ
+825 SMYVDKPMRGHTLMQ
-840 AIARVNRVFTE
+840 AIARVNRVFTD
-851 GKSGGLVVDYLGIAQ
+851 GKAGGLVIDYLGIAQ

-872 ADYTASGGEGKP
+872 ADYTSSGGEGKP

-905 LRHFAWRKFFTLT
+905 LRHFDWRKFFTLT

-943 TDNTKNLL
+943 TENTKNLL
-951 KAFAISVPHE
+951 KAFAISIPHE
-961 KAMAIRD
+961 RAMAIRD

-988 SGKTND
+988 GGKTD
-994 EMDTAIK
+994 EEMETAIK

-1070 RKFSEMLED
+1070 KKFSDMLED

-1102 AEQMKE
+1102 AQQMKE
-1108 ADKRGEKLGLDYR
+1108 ADQRGDKLGLDYR
-1121 EYAFYTALEV
+1121 EYAFYTALEI
-1131 NNSAVSI
+1131 NNSAVAV
-1138 LGDEILKHIAQELLK
+1138 LGDDILKHIAQELLK
-1153 TVRSSTTIDWTIKE
+1153 TVRNSTTIDWTIKE
-1167 SVQANLRRNI
+1167 SVQSALRRNI
-1177 RRILRK
+1177 RRILRLH
-1183 FGYPPDLQEKAVET
+1183 GYPPDLQEKAVDT

-1202 KMLAEDLVKNGDNK
+1202 KMLAEDLVKNGDKK

>member
-14 SIGYLQGLGYKYLN
+14 ALSYLQGLGYTYQL
-28 GLVMSPDGEH
+28 GTVISPDGEH

-44 EVVLTTRLR
+44 EVVLVTRLR

-60 PTITQDAKE
+60 PNISQDAKE

-82 QLINNENFHRYLTDG
+82 AIINNETFHRYLTDG
-97 VDVEVRTPS
+97 VDVEMRTES
-106 GIRGEKVYIVDF
+106 GIRGEKIYIVDF
-118 TNPENN
+118 ENPENN
-124 EFLAVN
+124 EFLAIN
-130 QFTVIEAG
+130 QFTVVEG
-138 APQRK
+138 NQNK
-143 RPDIILFINGLPLVV
+143 RPDIILFVNGLPLVV
-158 IELKNAVDENAT
+158 IELKNAVDENANL
-170 IKSAFNQLQTYKQ
+170 KSAFNQLQTYKQ
-183 AIPSLFTYNELL
+183 AIPSLFTYNSLL
-195 IVSDG
+195 VISDG

-216 SWKTKDGKTTA
+216 TWKTKDGQTTA
-227 DHLQPQMEVMFLGML
+227 DHLQPQMEVMFHGML
-242 NKTTLLDL
+242 NKHTLLDL

-283 TVRASGFNSPPLEGW
+283 TVTASG
-298 SQTGVVKRVSTNYFE
+298 R
-313 LPFNPNLK
+313 
-321 QRARE
+321 
-326 LRQAGNLSEVL
+326 
-337 FWNQVKNKQFK
+337 
-348 QYDFDRQK
+348 
-356 IIGNYIVDF
+356 
-365 YCSNCNVVIEI
+365 
-376 DGSSHDYKQE
+376 H
-386 YDAERDAFLESLGLT
+386 
-401 VIHIPVEDVMKRMGQ
+401 
-416 VMDMLFEHPAFQE
+416 
-429 GNSQEP
+429 
-435 PRPSGTPPM
+435 
-444 EGNVGDRRGGVIWH
+444 GDRRGGVIWH

-498 LHDTFTNCQQ
+498 LHETFTNCQQ

-518 DRQDL
+518 SRKELRQ
-523 RKLLKVASGG
+523 LLKVASGG
-533 IVFTTIQKFMPMPDD
+533 IVFTTIQKFMPTPTD
-548 IVQSSSPTGRVGGEG
+548 IVQPENEN

-576 IKALSERKNIVVVA
+576 IQALSERKNIVVIA

-607 LRDALPYAT
+607 LRDALPNAT
-616 FIGFTGTPIET
+616 CIGFTGTPIET
-627 TDRNTQAVFGNYVDI
+627 TDKNTQAVFGNYVDI
-642 YDIQQAVE
+642 YDIQQAVN

-662 LAKVHFAEDEKVTI
+662 LAKVHFNEDEKVSL

-708 PNRIRKIAE
+708 PNRLQKIAE

-725 RNAVLE
+725 RNAVLD

-779 LNMQQHIRN
+779 LNMQAHIRN
-788 KQRRKAIGD
+788 KPRRKAIGD
-797 RLKNPIDSLKLVIVR
+797 RLKNPNDPLKLVIVR

-825 TLYVDKPMRGHSLMQ
+825 TLYVDKPMRGHNLMQ

-851 GKSGGLVVDYLGIAQ
+851 GKEGGLVVDYLGIAQ

-905 LRHFAWRKFFTLT
+905 LRHFDWRKFFTLT

-943 TDNTKNLL
+943 TENTKNLL

-961 KAMAIRD
+961 RAMAIRD

-988 SGKTND
+988 GGKTD
-994 EMDTAIK
+994 EEMETAIK

-1070 RKFSEMLED
+1070 KKFSEMLED

-1102 AEQMKE
+1102 AQQMKE
-1108 ADKRGEKLGLDYR
+1108 ADQRGDKLGLDYR

-1131 NNSAVSI
+1131 NNSAVAI

-1153 TVRSSTTIDWTIKE
+1153 AVRNSTTIDWTIKE
-1167 SVQANLRRNI
+1167 SVQSALRRNI
-1177 RRILRK
+1177 RRILRLH
-1183 FGYPPDLQEKAVET
+1183 GYPPDLQEKAVDT

-1202 KMLAEDLVKNGDNK
+1202 KMLAEDLVKNGDKK

>member
-1 MRNSITENEIEEI
+1 MKNSITENEIEKI
-14 SIGYLQGLGYKYLN
+14 ALGYLQNLGYNYLN
-28 GLVMSPDGEH
+28 GLIISPDGEH
-38 PERQYN
+38 PERQYTD
-44 EVVLTTRLR
+44 VVLATRLR

-82 QLINNENFHRYLTDG
+82 PLINNETFHKYLTEG
-97 VDVEVRTPS
+97 VDVEVRTAD

-118 TNPENN
+118 DNAENN
-124 EFLAVN
+124 EFLAIN
-130 QFTVIEAG
+130 QFTIIEG
-138 APQRK
+138 SQNK

-170 IKSAFNQLQTYKQ
+170 LKSAYNQLQTYKQ
-183 AIPSLFTYNELL
+183 SIPSLFTYNELL

-200 WDARC
+200 WDALC
-205 GTITSDYGRFM
+205 GTITSDFGRFM
-216 SWKTKDGKTTA
+216 SWKTKDGKTEA
-227 DHLQPQMEVMFLGML
+227 SHLEIQMHIMFNGML
-242 NKTTLLDL
+242 NKQTLLDL
-250 IRQFIVFE
+250 IRQFIVYE
-258 KSDSKT
+258 KSDTKT

-283 TVRASGFNSPPLEGW
+283 TVIAS
-298 SQTGVVKRVSTNYFE
+298 
-313 LPFNPNLK
+313 
-321 QRARE
+321 
-326 LRQAGNLSEVL
+326 
-337 FWNQVKNKQFK
+337 
-348 QYDFDRQK
+348 
-356 IIGNYIVDF
+356 
-365 YCSNCNVVIEI
+365 
-376 DGSSHDYKQE
+376 SSH
-386 YDAERDAFLESLGLT
+386 
-401 VIHIPVEDVMKRMGQ
+401 
-416 VMDMLFEHPAFQE
+416 
-429 GNSQEP
+429 GN
-435 PRPSGTPPM
+435 
-444 EGNVGDRRGGVIWH
+444 RRGGVIWH

-470 FSGKLIIEPRMENP
+470 YSGKLIIEPRMENP

-498 LHDTFTNCQQ
+498 LHETFTNCQQ

-518 DRQDL
+518 DRKDL

-533 IVFTTIQKFMPMPDD
+533 IVFTTIQKFMPLQTD
-548 IVQSSSPTGRVGGEG
+548 ILQTENPNIAR
-563 VVNEP
+563 EP

-576 IKALSERKNIVVVA
+576 IQALSERKNIVVVA

-607 LRDALPYAT
+607 LRDALPNAT
-616 FIGFTGTPIET
+616 FIGFTGTPIES

-662 LAKVHFAEDEKVTI
+662 LAKVHFAEDEKVSL

-687 ELSNRQQMR
+687 ELNNRQQMR

-708 PNRIRKIAE
+708 PNRIAKIAE
-717 DLVYHFEQ
+717 DLVYHYEQ
-725 RNAVLE
+725 RSGVLE

-736 VCMSRRICVELYEAI
+736 VCMSRRICVELYDAI

-766 TIKVIMTGSSSDA
+766 TIKVIMTGSSSDT
-779 LNMQQHIRN
+779 LNMQNHIRS
-788 KQRRKAIGD
+788 KTKRKAIGD
-797 RLKNPIDSLKLVIVR
+797 RLKNPNDNLKLVIVR

-866 ELKTAL
+866 ELKSAL
-872 ADYTASGGEGKP
+872 AEYTASGGEGKP

-905 LRHFAWRKFFTLT
+905 LRHFDWKKFFTLK

-951 KAFAISVPHE
+951 KAFAISVPHD

-988 SGKTND
+988 DGTGGE
-994 EMDTAIK
+994 EMQTAIK

-1070 RKFSEMLED
+1070 KKFSEMLED

-1102 AEQMKE
+1102 AEQIKE

-1131 NNSAVSI
+1131 NNTAVAL

-1153 TVRSSTTIDWTIKE
+1153 AVRNSTTIDWTIRE
-1167 SVQANLRRNI
+1167 SVQAGLRRNI
-1177 RRILRK
+1177 RRILCLH
-1183 FGYPPDLQEKAVET
+1183 GYPPDLQEKAVDT
-1197 VITQA
+1197 VLTQA
-1202 KMLAEDLVKNGDNK
+1202 KMLADDIINNK
-1216 EE
+1216 PTDE

>member
-14 SIGYLQGLGYKYLN
+14 ALGYLQSLGYNYLN
-28 GLVMSPDGEH
+28 GLVISPDGEH
-38 PERQYN
+38 PERQYTD
-44 EVVLTTRLR
+44 VVLTTRLR

-130 QFTVIEAG
+130 QFTIIEG
-138 APQRK
+138 SQNK
-143 RPDIILFINGLPLVV
+143 RPDLILFVNGLPLVV
-158 IELKNAVDENAT
+158 VELKNAVDENASV
-170 IKSAFNQLQTYKQ
+170 KSAYNQLQTYKQ

-200 WDARC
+200 WDALC
-205 GTITSDYGRFM
+205 GTITSDFGRFM

-242 NKTTLLDL
+242 NKSTLLAL

-283 TVRASGFNSPPLEGW
+283 TIIAS
-298 SQTGVVKRVSTNYFE
+298 
-313 LPFNPNLK
+313 
-321 QRARE
+321 
-326 LRQAGNLSEVL
+326 
-337 FWNQVKNKQFK
+337 
-348 QYDFDRQK
+348 
-356 IIGNYIVDF
+356 
-365 YCSNCNVVIEI
+365 SNN
-376 DGSSHDYKQE
+376 
-386 YDAERDAFLESLGLT
+386 
-401 VIHIPVEDVMKRMGQ
+401 
-416 VMDMLFEHPAFQE
+416 
-429 GNSQEP
+429 
-435 PRPSGTPPM
+435 
-444 EGNVGDRRGGVIWH
+444 GDRRGGVIWH

-470 FSGKLIIEPRMENP
+470 YSGKLIIEPRMENP

-533 IVFTTIQKFMPMPDD
+533 IVFTTIQKFMPMTTD
-548 IVQSSSPTGRVGGEG
+548 IVQNGNSNT
-563 VVNEP
+563 VNEP

-607 LRDALPYAT
+607 LRDALPNAT

-642 YDIQQAVE
+642 YDIQQAVN

-662 LAKVHFAEDEKVTI
+662 LAKVHFEEDEKVTI

-725 RNAVLE
+725 RNAVLD

-736 VCMSRRICVELYEAI
+736 VCMSRRICVELYDAI

-779 LNMQQHIRN
+779 LNMQPHIRN
-788 KQRRKAIGD
+788 KLKRKAIGD
-797 RLKNPIDSLKLVIVR
+797 RLKNPVDSLKLVIVR

-905 LRHFAWRKFFTLT
+905 LRHFDWRKFFRLS
-918 PEEKLK
+918 PVKKLK

-951 KAFAISVPHE
+951 KAFAISVPHD

-974 AIKSRLVKISDRNE
+974 AIKTRLVKISDRNE

-1070 RKFSEMLED
+1070 KKFSEMLED

-1108 ADKRGEKLGLDYR
+1108 ADKRGDKLGLDYR

-1167 SVQANLRRNI
+1167 SVQSALRRNI
-1177 RRILRK
+1177 RRILRLH
-1183 FGYPPDLQEKAVET
+1183 GYPPDLQEKAVET

-1202 KMLAEDLVKNGDNK
+1202 KMLAEDLVNGDNK
-1216 EE
+1216 K

>member
-1 MRNSITENEIEEI
+1 MKNSITENEIEEI
-14 SIGYLQGLGYKYLN
+14 ALGYLQSLGYNYLN
-28 GLVMSPDGEH
+28 GLVISPDGEH
-38 PERQYN
+38 PERQYTD
-44 EVVLTTRLR
+44 VVLTTRLR

-130 QFTVIEAG
+130 QFTIIEG
-138 APQRK
+138 SQNK
-143 RPDIILFINGLPLVV
+143 RPDLILFVNGLPLVV
-158 IELKNAVDENAT
+158 VELKNAVDENASV
-170 IKSAFNQLQTYKQ
+170 KSAYNQLQTYKQ

-200 WDARC
+200 WDALC
-205 GTITSDYGRFM
+205 GTLTSDYGRFM

-242 NKTTLLDL
+242 NKQTLLDL
-250 IRQFIVFE
+250 ISQFIVFE

-283 TVRASGFNSPPLEGW
+283 TIIASS
-298 SQTGVVKRVSTNYFE
+298 
-313 LPFNPNLK
+313 
-321 QRARE
+321 
-326 LRQAGNLSEVL
+326 
-337 FWNQVKNKQFK
+337 
-348 QYDFDRQK
+348 
-356 IIGNYIVDF
+356 
-365 YCSNCNVVIEI
+365 SN
-376 DGSSHDYKQE
+376 
-386 YDAERDAFLESLGLT
+386 
-401 VIHIPVEDVMKRMGQ
+401 
-416 VMDMLFEHPAFQE
+416 
-429 GNSQEP
+429 
-435 PRPSGTPPM
+435 
-444 EGNVGDRRGGVIWH
+444 GDRRGGVIWH

-470 FSGKLIIEPRMENP
+470 YSGKLIIEPRMENP

-498 LHDTFTNCQQ
+498 LHETFTNCQQ

-523 RKLLKVASGG
+523 RRLLKVASGG
-533 IVFTTIQKFMPMPDD
+533 IVFTTIQKFMPMTTD
-548 IVQSSSPTGRVGGEG
+548 IVQNGNTNTI
-563 VVNEP
+563 NEP

-607 LRDALPYAT
+607 LRDALPNAT

-642 YDIQQAVE
+642 YDIQQAVN

-696 AKWTRLEAIVGN
+696 AKWSRLEAIVGN

-725 RNAVLE
+725 RNAVLD

-736 VCMSRRICVELYEAI
+736 VCMSRRICVELYDAI

-779 LNMQQHIRN
+779 LNMQPHIRN
-788 KQRRKAIGD
+788 KLKRKAIGD
-797 RLKNPIDSLKLVIVR
+797 RLKNPVDSLKLVIVR

-851 GKSGGLVVDYLGIAQ
+851 GKAGGLVVDYLGIAQ

-872 ADYTASGGEGKP
+872 AEYTSSGGEGKP

-905 LRHFAWRKFFTLT
+905 LSHFDWRKFFTLT
-918 PEEKLK
+918 PIEKLK

-943 TDNTKNLL
+943 TDNTKSLL
-951 KAFAISVPHE
+951 KAFAISVPHD

-988 SGKTND
+988 GGKGGE
-994 EMDTAIK
+994 EMETAIK

-1042 QKNLAVELLKKLLKD
+1042 QKNLAVELLKKLIKD

-1070 RKFSEMLED
+1070 KKFSEMLED

-1108 ADKRGEKLGLDYR
+1108 ADKRGDKLGLDYR
-1121 EYAFYTALEV
+1121 EYAFYTALEI

-1153 TVRSSTTIDWTIKE
+1153 TVRNSATIDWTIKE
-1167 SVQANLRRNI
+1167 SVQSALRRNI
-1177 RRILRK
+1177 RRILRLH
-1183 FGYPPDLQEKAVET
+1183 GYPPDLQEKAVET

-1202 KMLAEDLVKNGDNK
+1202 KMLAEDLVNGKDN
-1216 EE
+1216 E

>member
-14 SIGYLQGLGYKYLN
+14 ALSYLQGLGYTYQL
-28 GLVMSPDGEH
+28 GTVISPDGEH

-44 EVVLTTRLR
+44 EVVLVTRLR

-60 PTITQDAKE
+60 PTLSQDAKE

-82 QLINNENFHRYLTDG
+82 ALINNENFHRYLTDG
-97 VDVEVRTPS
+97 VDVEMRTKS
-106 GIRGEKVYIVDF
+106 GIRGEKIYIVDF
-118 TNPENN
+118 ENPENN
-124 EFLAVN
+124 EFLAIN
-130 QFTVIEAG
+130 QFTVVEG
-138 APQRK
+138 NQNK
-143 RPDIILFINGLPLVV
+143 RPDIILFVNGLPLVV
-158 IELKNAVDENAT
+158 IELKNAVDENANL
-170 IKSAFNQLQTYKQ
+170 KSAFNQLQTYKQ
-183 AIPSLFTYNELL
+183 AIPSLFTYNSLL
-195 IVSDG
+195 IISDG

-216 SWKTKDGKTTA
+216 TWKTKDGQTTA
-227 DHLQPQMEVMFLGML
+227 DHLQPQMEVMFHGML
-242 NKTTLLDL
+242 NKHTLLDL

-283 TVRASGFNSPPLEGW
+283 TVTASG
-298 SQTGVVKRVSTNYFE
+298 
-313 LPFNPNLK
+313 
-321 QRARE
+321 
-326 LRQAGNLSEVL
+326 
-337 FWNQVKNKQFK
+337 
-348 QYDFDRQK
+348 
-356 IIGNYIVDF
+356 
-365 YCSNCNVVIEI
+365 SN
-376 DGSSHDYKQE
+376 
-386 YDAERDAFLESLGLT
+386 
-401 VIHIPVEDVMKRMGQ
+401 
-416 VMDMLFEHPAFQE
+416 
-429 GNSQEP
+429 
-435 PRPSGTPPM
+435 
-444 EGNVGDRRGGVIWH
+444 GDRRGGVIWH

-498 LHDTFTNCQQ
+498 LHETFTNCQQ

-518 DRQDL
+518 SRQDL

-533 IVFTTIQKFMPMPDD
+533 IVFTTIQKFMPMQSD
-548 IVQSSSPTGRVGGEG
+548 IVQPENNN

-576 IKALSERKNIVVVA
+576 IQALSERKNIVVIA

-607 LRDALPYAT
+607 LRDALPNAT

-627 TDRNTQAVFGNYVDI
+627 TDKNTQAVFGNYVDI
-642 YDIQQAVE
+642 YDIQQAVN

-662 LAKVHFAEDEKVTI
+662 LAKVHFNEDEKVSL

-708 PNRIRKIAE
+708 PNRLQKIAE

-725 RNAVLE
+725 RNAVLD

-779 LNMQQHIRN
+779 LNMQPHIRN
-788 KQRRKAIGD
+788 KPSRKAIGD
-797 RLKNPIDSLKLVIVR
+797 RLKNPNDPLKLVIVR

-825 TLYVDKPMRGHSLMQ
+825 TLYVDKPMRGHNLMQ

-851 GKSGGLVVDYLGIAQ
+851 GKEGGLVVDYLGIAQ

-905 LRHFAWRKFFTLT
+905 LRHFDWRKFFTLT

-943 TDNTKNLL
+943 TENTKNLL

-961 KAMAIRD
+961 RAMAIRD

-988 SGKTND
+988 GGKTD
-994 EMDTAIK
+994 EEMETAIK

-1070 RKFSEMLED
+1070 KKFSEMLED

-1102 AEQMKE
+1102 AQQMKE
-1108 ADKRGEKLGLDYR
+1108 ADQRGDKLGLDYR
-1121 EYAFYTALEV
+1121 EYAFYTALEI
-1131 NNSAVSI
+1131 NNSAVAV
-1138 LGDEILKHIAQELLK
+1138 LGDDILKHIAQELLK
-1153 TVRSSTTIDWTIKE
+1153 TVRNSTTIDWTIKE
-1167 SVQANLRRNI
+1167 SVQSALRRNI
-1177 RRILRK
+1177 RRILRLH
-1183 FGYPPDLQEKAVET
+1183 GYPPDLQEKAVDT

-1202 KMLAEDLVKNGDNK
+1202 KMLAEDLVKNGDKK

>member
-1 MRNSITENEIEEI
+1 MV
-14 SIGYLQGLGYKYLN
+14 
-28 GLVMSPDGEH
+28 LV
-38 PERQYN
+38 
-44 EVVLTTRLR
+44 TRLR

-60 PTITQDAKE
+60 PNISQDAKE

-82 QLINNENFHRYLTDG
+82 ALINNENFHRYLTDG
-97 VDVEVRTPS
+97 VDVEMRTES
-106 GIRGEKVYIVDF
+106 GIRGEKIYIVDF
-118 TNPENN
+118 ENPENN

-130 QFTVIEAG
+130 QFTVVEG
-138 APQRK
+138 NQNK
-143 RPDIILFINGLPLVV
+143 RPDIILFVNGLPLVV
-158 IELKNAVDENAT
+158 IELKNAVDENANL
-170 IKSAFNQLQTYKQ
+170 KSAFNQLQTYKQ
-183 AIPSLFTYNELL
+183 TIPSLFTYTSLL
-195 IVSDG
+195 IISDG

-216 SWKTKDGKTTA
+216 TWKTKDGQTTA
-227 DHLQPQMEVMFLGML
+227 DHLQPQMEVMFHGML
-242 NKTTLLDL
+242 NKHTLLDL

-278 KAVES
+278 KALES
-283 TVRASGFNSPPLEGW
+283 TVTASG
-298 SQTGVVKRVSTNYFE
+298 
-313 LPFNPNLK
+313 
-321 QRARE
+321 
-326 LRQAGNLSEVL
+326 
-337 FWNQVKNKQFK
+337 
-348 QYDFDRQK
+348 
-356 IIGNYIVDF
+356 
-365 YCSNCNVVIEI
+365 SN
-376 DGSSHDYKQE
+376 
-386 YDAERDAFLESLGLT
+386 
-401 VIHIPVEDVMKRMGQ
+401 
-416 VMDMLFEHPAFQE
+416 
-429 GNSQEP
+429 
-435 PRPSGTPPM
+435 
-444 EGNVGDRRGGVIWH
+444 GDRRGGVIWH

-498 LHDTFTNCQQ
+498 LHETFTNCQQ

-518 DRQDL
+518 SRKELRQ
-523 RKLLKVASGG
+523 LLKVASGG
-533 IVFTTIQKFMPMPDD
+533 IVFTTIQKFMPMPTD
-548 IVQSSSPTGRVGGEG
+548 IVQPENEN

-576 IKALSERKNIVVVA
+576 IQALSERKNIVVIA

-607 LRDALPYAT
+607 LRDALPNAT

-627 TDRNTQAVFGNYVDI
+627 TDKNTQAVFGNYVDI
-642 YDIQQAVE
+642 YDIQQAVN

-662 LAKVHFAEDEKVTI
+662 LAKVHFNEDEKVSL

-708 PNRIRKIAE
+708 PNRLQKIAE

-736 VCMSRRICVELYEAI
+736 VCMSRRICVELYDAI

-766 TIKVIMTGSSSDA
+766 NIKVIMTGSSSDN
-779 LNMQQHIRN
+779 LNMQPHIRN
-788 KQRRKAIGD
+788 KLRRKAIGD
-797 RLKNPIDSLKLVIVR
+797 RLKNPNDPLKLVIVR

-825 TLYVDKPMRGHSLMQ
+825 SMYVDKPMRGHTLMQ
-840 AIARVNRVFTE
+840 AIARVNRVFTD
-851 GKSGGLVVDYLGIAQ
+851 GKAGGLVIDYLGIAQ

-872 ADYTASGGEGKP
+872 ADYTSSGGEGKP

-905 LRHFAWRKFFTLT
+905 LRHFDWRKFFTLT

-943 TDNTKNLL
+943 TENTKNLL
-951 KAFAISVPHE
+951 KAFAISIPHE
-961 KAMAIRD
+961 RAMAIRD

-988 SGKTND
+988 GGKTD
-994 EMDTAIK
+994 EEMETAIK

-1070 RKFSEMLED
+1070 KKFSDMLED

-1102 AEQMKE
+1102 AQQMKE
-1108 ADKRGEKLGLDYR
+1108 ADQRGDKLGLDYR
-1121 EYAFYTALEV
+1121 EYAFYTALEI
-1131 NNSAVSI
+1131 NNSAVAV
-1138 LGDEILKHIAQELLK
+1138 LGDDILKHIAQELLK
-1153 TVRSSTTIDWTIKE
+1153 TVRNSTTIDWTIKE
-1167 SVQANLRRNI
+1167 SVQSALRRNI
-1177 RRILRK
+1177 RRILRLH
-1183 FGYPPDLQEKAVET
+1183 GYPPDLQEKAVDT

-1202 KMLAEDLVKNGDNK
+1202 KMLAEDLVKNGDKK